1 MSLAHL
7 VAQPVVERRGIVVA
21 PLGPWEEP
29 RPEPKRIEKPDAERR
44 EDFRR
49 IEDACER
56 MGFGITSVDLAAFL
70 HIRVGSVSQHL
81 VRMRRRG
88 QLEVTARQKIPPP
101 RGGRPMLVYR
111 WVGR

>member
-1 MSLAHL
+1 M
-7 VAQPVVERRGIVVA
+7 VA

-29 RPEPKRIEKPDAERR
+29 SPEPRRVEKPDRERR

-56 MGFGITSVDLAAFL
+56 MGFGITSLDLAAIL
-70 HIRVGSVSQHL
+70 HIRAHSVSQHL

-88 QLEVTARQKIPPP
+88 QLEVTGRRKIPPP
-101 RGGRPMLVYR
+101 RGGRPTIVYR
-111 WVGR
+111 WVG